1 MSFSIAG
8 YRTNWRGP
16 ESHMLKGENTLQN
29 VRSLLLTILGT
40 LSVVSS
46 AAAQGISPVYLNL
59 PAPTGTGSHALGV
72 NQSGQ
77 VVGGICPSGATGCD
91 AYVWQPFV
99 WQNGVTML
107 VGVPGDVQ
115 INAINNL
122 GNVAGTSG
130 IPGGGLP
137 PTYAAVWVNGM
148 VSNLPLAGCCGG
160 NESDWATALNDVGQ
174 VVGGSATFQCYRVCS
189 SIAGESI
196 LWQNGGATVIHPSGS
211 FFSSATGINNAG
223 QVIIDGKF
231 APPSGLLWQNGVT
244 TVLGI
249 NAPSGI
255 NDSGQIVGT
264 TTSGHLALWQN
275 GQIQDLGLPPGC
287 TFFAPSAI
295 DSTGRIVGNC
305 TNSGGAWVWKNG
317 VFTILNGNG
326 ASVSGIASTGSGA
339 IAAGTCNGNAPP
351 VAACI
356 WNVP

>member
-1 MSFSIAG
+1 
-8 YRTNWRGP
+8 
-16 ESHMLKGENTLQN
+16 MLKGENTLKN

-46 AAAQGISPVYLNL
+46 AAAQGLSPVYLNL
-59 PAPTGTGSHALGV
+59 PAPTGTGSYAFGV

-77 VVGGICPSGATGCD
+77 VVGGICPSGAAFC
-91 AYVWQPFV
+91 APKPNQAFV
-99 WQNGVTML
+99 WQNGVTTL
-107 VGVPGDVQ
+107 VGGPGAVQ
-115 INAINNL
+115 LYAINNL
-122 GNVAGTSG
+122 GNAAGSSG
-130 IPGGGLP
+130 I
-137 PTYAAVWVNGM
+137 YAAVWVNGM
-148 VSNLPLAGCCGG
+148 VSNLPRAGCCGG
-160 NESDWATALNDVGQ
+160 ETDWATALNDVGQ
-174 VVGGSATFQCYRVCS
+174 VVGGSGIFPPCNGCS
-189 SIAGESI
+189 PEFAPESI

-211 FFSSATGINNAG
+211 FFSYGATGINNAG

-287 TFFAPSAI
+287 TGFTPSAI

-305 TNSGGAWVWKNG
+305 GSPWVWKNG